1 MNIIKNN
8 NTPNTSS
15 NSLTNGLQQALK
27 AIVKTNPY
35 TAPIT
40 RATPAAFVFLIDQSG
55 SMNDQIAGA
64 NGKTKAEAVADTVNT
79 LLNSLINRCTKSEGI
94 RDYFEIALIGYGA
107 GENDEDAYLLWEGEM
122 KGKDFVQLSE
132 LNQNSV
138 SEKEVEVQ
146 ETIRGKIQTSTKKIK
161 TWILPKG
168 EYRTPM
174 KRAIEEAHKLTE
186 KWITDHA
193 NTDNFPPIV
202 INITDGQATDV
213 ESNEELLEVS
223 KRIKELNTMDGHCLF
238 LNIHIGEDDHLK
250 VLFPEKLNDLPQ
262 DEAARLLYDMSSELP
277 ILFHQDIARAKG
289 KDLGKRY
296 VGMASNADVQSLIQ
310 FLNIGT
316 STSKGAAN

>member
-94 RDYFEIALIGYGA
+94 RDYFDIALIGYGA
-107 GENDEDAYLLWEGEM
+107 GETTPAYLLWENALA
-122 KGKDFVQLSE
+122 GKQFVQLSE
-132 LNQNSV
+132 LNQHSV
-138 SEKEVEVQ
+138 AEKEVEVQ
-146 ETIRGKIQTSTKKIK
+146 ETIRGRVQTSTKKIK
-161 TWILPKG
+161 TWLLPKAKAN
-168 EYRTPM
+168 TPM
-174 KRAIEEAHKLTE
+174 NQALGMAVLMTQ
-186 KWITDHA
+186 KWISDH
-193 NTDNFPPIV
+193 TSSDNFPPIV
-202 INITDGQATDV
+202 INITDGHATDV
-213 ESNEELLEVS
+213 KNNDELLATANEL
-223 KRIKELNTMDGHCLF
+223 KTLNTSDGYCLL
-238 LNIHIGEDDHLK
+238 LNIHIGEDETQK
-250 VLFPEKLNDLPQ
+250 VLFPERLNDLPQ
-262 DEAARLLYDMSSELP
+262 NEAARLLYDMSSELP
-277 ILFHQDIARAKG
+277 ALFHQDIARSKG
-289 KDLGKRY
+289 MDLGKRY

-316 STSKGAAN
+316 STSKGAVN